1 MQRSYRRSSRSFGV
15 EPVRHRKSLRI
26 QRQNRIERWTFVIVC
41 GNPIEIGLDDLAARP
56 GIGL

>member
-15 EPVRHRKSLRI
+15 EPIRLRKNLRI
-26 QRQNRIERWTFVIVC
+26 QRQNRIERWTIVIVC